1 MVLRDAIQDKNAL
14 LRAMLV
20 RTPLAQT
27 LTEQSHLLDSKT
39 AVGLQWAPDVNVV
52 SEVASQDKNALLRPI
67 LVRTPLARTLTEQN
81 RSLDTNVYVVLRDA
95 MQDKNALL

>member
-1 MVLRDAIQDKNAL
+1 MVLRGAILDKNAL
-14 LRAMLV
+14 LQPILV
-20 RTPLAQT
+20 RTTPVQT

-52 SEVASQDKNALLRPI
+52 SEVASQDNNALLRPI
-67 LVRTPLARTLTEQN
+67 LVRTPLAQMLTEQN

-95 MQDKNALL
+95 IQDKNALL